1 MTYRS
6 ILRIFGL
13 LFFSLVFCLNEV
25 VATHIRAGEIVA
37 VRISN
42 SNLTYKFTVIGYTD
56 TGSSVIFGGGEI
68 DFGDGT
74 VLNLTDNADASGST
88 QLEDE
93 VAYNYFEITHT
104 FSAPGK
110 YTVRYQERNRNAGIQ
125 NMSNSVDTP
134 FYIETTILIDPFI
147 GLNNTPVFL
156 VPPIDKGAVGA
167 AFLHNPGAYDSDGDS
182 LSYRITE
189 PKQALNRV
197 VNNYLSPDD
206 PEFYENYLTGNEAQ
220 NDRPTFEINAINGN
234 VLWDAPGAPG
244 EYNIA
249 FIVDEW
255 RKIEGQ
261 WFLLG
266 SLVRDMQVIIED
278 TDNER
283 PDITPPPDVCV
294 EAGDTVNEIITAI
307 DPDGDPVQL
316 QAFGGPFEQNDN
328 SATLTPD
335 GGFQNSPASATFN
348 WKTSCELVRRRPYE
362 VQLKATDDPDLGPKL
377 VDFKTWNITVVAPA
391 PTGLT
396 ASVQPG
402 RSVELNWDSYAGCI
416 GASRMQIWRRVDS
429 YDFLAEDCNV
439 GLPESAGYQLIDTVG
454 VTSTTYLDDNQGARL
469 APGANYCYRIV
480 AIFPEP
486 EGGESYAS
494 IEVCAEMGLTAPI
507 IVETDIEETNSTTGQ
522 IFLRWQLPSDPSLDL
537 NDFEYEVVRFEGSSG
552 LTNPDTIASDIPRNV
567 GVDFLDLTDTG
578 LDTEN
583 MAYHYVINMMLI
595 GEDDPVDWS
604 PSASSVWLETSST
617 TEAIILNW
625 EALTPWSNI
634 VQAASTE
641 PADFYYHNIYRYE
654 ADGFVAEEDLDFS
667 DFTLLTSVDAALT
680 GQYYE
685 DTYDEVDNPL
695 DPNLVY
701 YYYVETKGS
710 YGNDEILVDPIVNK
724 SQFNSAQLDDGVA
737 PDCTPVLN
745 FDSDFD
751 CKTYLANEKC
761 SFSNFF
767 RDLEWT
773 YDFGDCDPDVK
784 AYRIYFSEDGSEEG
798 FGTKG
803 SDYIAEVQ
811 GTSYQHTGLSSFKG
825 CYRITAVDKAG
836 NEGEW
841 DEEQTICAD
850 NCPNYVLPNAFS
862 PDRDSRLKNE
872 TFTPYTDVLNN
883 QEVPNFDLSLCPR
896 FVRQVEFKVF
906 DRAGGVI
913 FDFNSATSGGEGQS
927 VNSILINWDGTTN
940 TGRELP
946 SGVYY
951 YGADVTFDVLN
962 EDESKKTI
970 KGWVQIV
977 K

>member
-6 ILRIFGL
+6 ILRAFGL
-13 LFFSLVFCLNEV
+13 LFVSLFFYFENVL
-25 VATHIRAGEIVA
+25 ATHIRAGEIVA

-42 SNLTYKFTVIGYTD
+42 SNLTYTFTVIGYTD

-74 VLNLTDNADASGST
+74 VLNLADNADASGT
-88 QLEDE
+88 TPLEDE

-104 FSAPGK
+104 FAGPGK
-110 YTVRYQERNRNAGIQ
+110 YTVRYNERNRNAGVQ

-134 FYIETTILIDPFI
+134 FYIETSILIDPFI

-206 PEFYENYLTGNEAQ
+206 PEFYDNYLTGNEAQ
-220 NDRPTFEINAINGN
+220 NDRPVFEIDAINGN

-255 RKIEGQ
+255 RKIEGE

-283 PDITPPPDVCV
+283 PEITPPPDVCV
-294 EAGDTVNEIITAI
+294 EAGDVVNEIITAT
-307 DPDGDPVQL
+307 DPDGHPVRIE
-316 QAFGGPFEQNDN
+316 AFGGPFEQSVN
-328 SATLTPD
+328 SATLNPE
-335 GGFQNSPASATFN
+335 GGFQASPATATFN
-348 WKTSCELVRRRPYE
+348 WQTSCELVRRRPYE
-362 VQLKATDDPDLGPKL
+362 VQLKATDNPDLGPKL

-391 PTGLT
+391 PTGLNAT
-396 ASVQPG
+396 VEPG
-402 RSVELNWDSYAGCI
+402 RIVELSWDSYAGCI
-416 GASRMQIWRRVDS
+416 GASRIQIWRRVDS
-429 YDFLAEDCNV
+429 YEFVAEDCNV

-454 VTSTTYLDDNQGARL
+454 VTSTTYTDDNQGTRL
-469 APGANYCYRIV
+469 APGAKYCYRIV

-494 IEVCAEMGLTAPI
+494 TEVCAEMGLTAPI
-507 IVETDIEETNSTTGQ
+507 IVETDVEETDESTGQ
-522 IFLRWQLPSDPSLDL
+522 IFLRWLLPDDPSIDLD
-537 NDFEYEVVRFEGSSG
+537 DFEYEVVRFEGLGG
-552 LTNPDTIASDIPRNV
+552 LNNPDTIASDIQRIT
-567 GVDFLDLTDTG
+567 GVDFLTYTDTG
-578 LDTEN
+578 LDTEVN
-583 MAYHYVINMMLI
+583 AYHYAINMMLI
-595 GEDDPVDWS
+595 GDDDPIDWS
-604 PSASSVWLETSST
+604 APASSVWLETSST

-625 EALTPWSNI
+625 EAFTPWSNI
-634 VQAASTE
+634 VQASPGDAV
-641 PADFYYHNIYRYE
+641 DKYYHTIYRHE
-654 ADGFVAEEDLDFS
+654 GDGFVSEENLDFT
-667 DFTLLTSVDAALT
+667 DFDSLTSIDASLT
-680 GQYYE
+680 GLYFE
-685 DTYDEVDNPL
+685 DVRDEVDNPI

-701 YYYVETKGS
+701 YYYVETRGS
-710 YGNDEILVDPIVNK
+710 YGNDLIAEDPIVNR

-737 PDCTPVLN
+737 PDCTPVLT
-745 FDSDFD
+745 FDSDFN
-751 CKTYLANEKC
+751 CATYLANEKC
-761 SFSNFF
+761 SFSNYF
-767 RDLEWT
+767 RDLNWT
-773 YDFGDCDPDVK
+773 YDFGECDPDVK

-798 FGTKG
+798 FGEKG
-803 SDYIAEVQ
+803 RDYVAEVQ
-811 GTSYQHTGLSSFKG
+811 GTSFQHTGLSSFKG

-862 PDRDSRLKNE
+862 PDRDSQSKNE
-872 TFTPYTDVLNN
+872 TFTPYNDVLNN

-896 FVRQVEFKVF
+896 FVRQVEFTVF

-913 FDFNSATSGGEGQS
+913 FDFNSARSGGEGQS

-946 SGVYY
+946 AGVYY
-951 YGADVTFDVLN
+951 YGADVTFDVLDE
-962 EDESKKTI
+962 EDSKKTI